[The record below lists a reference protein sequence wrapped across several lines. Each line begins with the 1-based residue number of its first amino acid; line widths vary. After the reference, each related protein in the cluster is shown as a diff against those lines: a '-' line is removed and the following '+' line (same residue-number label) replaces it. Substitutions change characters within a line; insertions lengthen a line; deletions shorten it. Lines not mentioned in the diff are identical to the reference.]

1 MKNITADIMELK
13 ELSGFL
19 NAEGKLTSLPS
30 KKKKKILALVWLAEQ
45 IPADKVYSEKE
56 FSDLLRTLHTFGDPA
71 TLRRELYDYF
81 LIDRDLNGQ
90 RYRLNPERPDKE
102 ALIAQHC
109 GSQNQ

>member
-1 MKNITADIMELK
+1 MNTKDI
-13 ELSGFL
+13 SGFI

-30 KKKKKILALVWLAEQ
+30 KKKKKLLALTWLAEQ
-45 IPADKVYSEKE
+45 IPADREYSEKE

-90 RYRLNPERPDKE
+90 RYCLNPERPSAE
-102 ALIAQHC
+102 VLIEKYC
-109 GSQNQ
+109 GGENQ